1 MVVAV
6 VLMIDVDVERGGG
19 GCNAVAKGGLF
30 RPQRRYL
37 VVLLIGR
44 TTPLGCFRGCGCG
57 FGGGGGRVLGVLI
70 VQFAEEDLGRGPDT
84 FSLGVLA

>member
-19 GCNAVAKGGLF
+19 GCNAAAKGGLF

-37 VVLLIGR
+37 VVL
-44 TTPLGCFRGCGCG
+44 
-57 FGGGGGRVLGVLI
+57 
-70 VQFAEEDLGRGPDT
+70 
-84 FSLGVLA
+84 